1 MAPMTSRGVA
11 RALPPRLS
19 DRGSHRQ
26 DTHDMKHTHRMRA
39 GLRRVIAAFWA
50 FNVAMVRAEWNAW
63 RDVIRDPLRNR
74 WR

>member
-1 MAPMTSRGVA
+1 
-11 RALPPRLS
+11 
-19 DRGSHRQ
+19 
-26 DTHDMKHTHRMRA
+26 MKHTHRMRA